1 MPRAL
6 VLGCSGT
13 RIDAA
18 ERRFLADVNPLG
30 FILFARNIESPG
42 QVRALVAEL
51 RDSVGRDDAPVLI
64 DQEGGR
70 VQRLKPP
77 HWRRHPAAARFGELA
92 GRDARSGRTAA
103 WLHGRRMAAEM
114 ADLGITVACAPV
126 LDLRWPGAH
135 DIIGDRA
142 FGGEPD
148 LVADLGRALRDGLM
162 AGGVLPVVKHLPGHG
177 RAWADSHVSLPT
189 VDAPRDHL
197 AATDFVP
204 FAKHADAPW
213 GMTAH
218 VRYAAIDKRAAAT
231 TSQAVVRDVIR
242 SDIGFGGVLISDDLD
257 MKALR
262 GRLRDRARAAIGA
275 GCDLALQCSGKRR
288 AMRAAAEGAPMLGD
302 AGADRVARAEAQR
315 REAWDGGADMAE
327 LDARLTALLDNSGY
341 MVPHT
346 STSLG

>member
-13 RIDAA
+13 RLGAD
-18 ERRFLADVNPLG
+18 ERRFLADAEPLG
-30 FILFARNIESPG
+30 FILFGRNVDSPD
-42 QVRALVAEL
+42 QVRALVADL
-51 RDSVGRDDAPVLI
+51 RDSVGRADAPVLI

-77 HWRRHPAAARFGELA
+77 HWRRHPAAARLGELGA
-92 GRDARSGRTAA
+92 RDADSGRAAA

-142 FGGEPD
+142 FGGDPD
-148 LVADLGRALRDGLM
+148 RVAELGRALRDGLM

-177 RAWADSHVSLPT
+177 RARADSHVALPT
-189 VDAPRDHL
+189 VDAPRDDL

-204 FAKHADAPW
+204 FARHADAPW

-218 VRYAAIDKRAAAT
+218 VRYTAIDERAAAT
-231 TSQAVVRDVIR
+231 TSDAVVRDVIR
-242 SDIGFGGVLISDDLD
+242 GAIGFDGVLISDDLD

-262 GRLRDRARAAIGA
+262 GRLRDRARAALAA
-275 GCDLALQCSGKRR
+275 GCDLALQCSGKPR
-288 AMRAAAEGAPMLGD
+288 AMRAAAEGAPMLGA

-315 REAWDGGADMAE
+315 RRAWDGGADMAD
-327 LDARLTALLDNSGY
+327 LDARFTELIGERA
-341 MVPHT
+341 
-346 STSLG
+346 